1 VTEGN
6 GLRLRL
12 ALLVAAVSGGTA
24 RHVAA
29 LADGCSRAGLAVSG
43 YGPPS
48 TRRLFGPAAAF
59 TPVNI
64 TDRPRPARDV
74 VALARLRRAL
84 RAARPDVVHAHG
96 VRAGA
101 FAALALAG
109 WRGQGRRQQGR
120 RQQGRRQQGRRP
132 ALAVTVHNG
141 PPAGRLNRAVYAA
154 LERVCARRADAV
166 LCASADLVARMR
178 AAGAAGAEQFDVP
191 AGPPEPPSPAAVAR
205 AAADIGAN
213 GRPVVLAVGRLAP
226 QKGFDVLV
234 AAATRWASR
243 DPAPRTVIAGSG
255 PLAAQLADQARR
267 SGADVLL
274 LGERDDVPA
283 LLAQA
288 DVFVLP
294 SRWEARA
301 LTLQEAMRAGRP
313 VVATAAGGTPDVTG
327 KDAALLVPP
336 GDAGALAL
344 AVLAV
349 LDDAGLAASL
359 SRAGQAR
366 AAAFPTEQDAVRQ
379 AGALYRRLA
388 AARPGR

>member
-6 GLRLRL
+6 GPRLRL

-43 YGPPS
+43 YGPAS
-48 TRRLFGPAAAF
+48 SRRLFGPAAEF
-59 TPVNI
+59 TQVNI

-74 VALARLRRAL
+74 VALGRLRRAL

-109 WRGQGRRQQGR
+109 WRGPD
-120 RQQGRRQQGRRP
+120 RRP

-141 PPAGRLNRAVYAA
+141 PPEGRLNRAVYAA

-178 AAGAAGAEQFDVP
+178 AAGAARAEQFDVP
-191 AGPPEPPSPAAVAR
+191 AGPREPPSPDAVAR

-234 AAATRWASR
+234 AAATSWAGR
-243 DPAPRTVIAGSG
+243 EPAPRTVIAGSG

-313 VVATAAGGTPDVTG
+313 VVATAAGGTPGLTG
-327 KDAALLVPP
+327 DDAAVLVPP

-359 SRAGQAR
+359 SRAGRAR
-366 AAAFPTEQDAVRQ
+366 AASFPTEQDAVRQ

>member
-6 GLRLRL
+6 GLRPRL

-24 RHVAA
+24 RHVAS

-43 YGPPS
+43 YGPAS
-48 TRRLFGPAAAF
+48 TRCLFGPAATF

-64 TDRPRPARDV
+64 TDRPRPAGDV

-84 RAARPDVVHAHG
+84 RAAPPDVLHAHG

-101 FAALALAG
+101 FAGLALAG
-109 WRGQGRRQQGR
+109 WRGPDRC
-120 RQQGRRQQGRRP
+120 P

-141 PPAGRLNRAVYAA
+141 PPDGRLNRAVYTA

-166 LCASADLVARMR
+166 LGASADLVTRMR
-178 AAGAAGAEQFDVP
+178 AAGAAGAAQFDVP
-191 AGPPEPPSPAAVAR
+191 AGPPEPPSAAAVAR

-234 AAATRWASR
+234 AAAASWASR

-301 LTLQEAMRAGRP
+301 LTLQEAMHAGRP
-313 VVATAAGGTPDVTG
+313 VVATAAGGTPGLTG
-327 KDAALLVPP
+327 EDAAVLVPP
-336 GDAGALAL
+336 GDAAALGV

-349 LDDAGLAASL
+349 LGDAGLAASL
-359 SRAGQAR
+359 SRAARAR
-366 AAAFPTEQDAVRQ
+366 AASFPTEQDAVRQ
-379 AGALYRRLA
+379 AVALYRRLA

>member
-6 GLRLRL
+6 GLRPRL

-29 LADGCSRAGLAVSG
+29 LADGCSRAGLPVSG
-43 YGPPS
+43 YGPAS
-48 TRRLFGPAAAF
+48 TRPLFGPGAAF
-59 TPVNI
+59 TPVPI
-64 TDRPRPARDV
+64 ADRPRPGSDV
-74 VALARLRRAL
+74 AAIARLRRAL
-84 RAARPDVVHAHG
+84 RAGRPDVVHAHG

-109 WRGQGRRQQGR
+109 WRPPG
-120 RQQGRRQQGRRP
+120 RP

-141 PPAGRLNRAVYAA
+141 PPEGRLNRAVYGV

-178 AAGAAGAEQFDVP
+178 ALGADRAEQYDVP
-191 AGPPEPPSPAAVAR
+191 AGPSGPPPEAAVAQ
-205 AAADIGAN
+205 AAADIGAA
-213 GRPVVLAVGRLAP
+213 GRPVVLAVGRLAR

-234 AAATRWASR
+234 AAAARWADR
-243 DPAPRTVIAGSG
+243 DPAPLTVIAGSG
-255 PLAAQLADQARR
+255 PLAEQLAEQARQ
-267 SGADVLL
+267 SPADVLL

-301 LTLQEAMRAGRP
+301 LALQEAMRAGRP
-313 VVATAAGGTPDVTG
+313 VVATSAGGTPGLTG
-327 KDAALLVPP
+327 EDAAVLVPP
-336 GDAGALAL
+336 EDAGALAQAVQ
-344 AVLAV
+344 AVLG
-349 LDDAGLAASL
+349 DAALAARLGLAA
-359 SRAGQAR
+359 RAR
-366 AAAFPTEQDAVRQ
+366 AAAFPTEEDAVRQ
-379 AGALYRRLA
+379 ACALYRRLA
-388 AARPGR
+388 AGQAAH